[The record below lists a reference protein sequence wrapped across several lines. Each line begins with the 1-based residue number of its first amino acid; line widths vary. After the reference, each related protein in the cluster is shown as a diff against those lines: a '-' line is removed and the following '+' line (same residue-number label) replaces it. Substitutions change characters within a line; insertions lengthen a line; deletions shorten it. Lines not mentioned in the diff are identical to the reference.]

1 MYTCIHVQCTCIHVD
16 HDQPSVTI
24 TDTALYTVQG
34 NASHEC
40 NLHCH
45 CICTKWSYNVS
56 GSPDFYLVVSSVA
69 ALQEVIIQRSW
80 AVAAQVSLK

>member
-1 MYTCIHVQCTCIHVD
+1 MVMPAMSIICIVIVSVQ
-16 HDQPSVTI
+16 S
-24 TDTALYTVQG
+24 G
-34 NASHEC
+34 
-40 NLHCH
+40 
-45 CICTKWSYNVS
+45 YNVS